1 MCVRI
6 ELRTSVRELNRQLPG
21 LRLARHDLPPANQS
35 AASQPA
41 LILRDGGGG
50 PLAEAARW
58 GLVGSFLDLPPARP
72 VLTLA
77 YAGLA
82 SRPFYSRLLRG
93 QRCLL
98 PASAFVLAGEGG
110 RGEVRVADAAGR
122 PLMLAGVFDRH
133 PRAGTTCA
141 LLSTAAAAATGAA
154 GQTLPLLL
162 GPAACA
168 VWLAAG
174 DEFPEDEFAAVLAEA
189 PPPTLALTP
198 LVPPEPSPQLAFAFA

>member
-21 LRLARHDLPPANQS
+21 LRLARHDLPPGGS
-35 AASQPA
+35 AANEPA

-50 PLAEAARW
+50 PLGEFARW

-72 VLTLA
+72 VLALA
-77 YAGLA
+77 FAGLA

-98 PASAFVLAGEGG
+98 PATAWIVAGE
-110 RGEVRVADAAGR
+110 RGIGETRVADAAGR

-141 LLSTAAAAATGAA
+141 LLSTATGGQGAA
-154 GQTLPLLL
+154 VSSLPLLL

-168 VWLAAG
+168 VWLGAG
-174 DEFPEDEFAAVLAEA
+174 DEFPGEAFAAALAEQ
-189 PPPTLALTP
+189 PVLPLTRTALP
-198 LVPPEPSPQLAFAFA
+198 PPEPSPQLAFAFA

>member
-21 LRLARHDLPPANQS
+21 LRLARHDLPPGGQS
-35 AASQPA
+35 AANQPA
-41 LILRDGGGG
+41 LMLRNGGGAPFG
-50 PLAEAARW
+50 EFARW

-72 VLTLA
+72 VLALPF
-77 YAGLA
+77 AGLA

-98 PASAFVLAGEGG
+98 PATALIVTGEGG

-122 PLMLAGVFDRH
+122 PLMLAGIFDRH

-141 LLSTAAAAATGAA
+141 LLNSAATAMTAAVGK
-154 GQTLPLLL
+154 TLPLLL
-162 GPAACA
+162 GPATCA
-168 VWLAAG
+168 VWLGAG
-174 DEFPEDEFAAVLAEA
+174 DEFPDEEFSAALAEEPA
-189 PPPTLALTP
+189 VQLTRTLLP
-198 LVPPEPSPQLAFAFA
+198 PPEPSPQLAFAFA